1 MSNRTSSTLSTI
13 STESVATT
21 DTPQCSNISESSNIP
36 SSVKIRVSIQ
46 GCRVSG
52 ARCIVCKKAKK
63 LTRISPMARTQIFID
78 RGIIIPPD
86 TRCCRRH
93 LENGFLSK
101 TATNDIEV
109 KSNYSILDDKTL
121 CGLLENLRSVAS
133 RKGLDFDY
141 PPALTDDDYYNL
153 TGLKKDQFDSVLA
166 SISGHI
172 RSTSGRS
179 PRTCLA
185 LLLTKL
191 RTGLSLSVL
200 STLFALQKRRVG
212 RAIAAARTAFLS
224 MFVPN
229 FLGTNHISRED
240 FITKHTR
247 TMAKTLFAGGE
258 DVCILVADG
267 TYMYIEKSSNYKFQ
281 RRTFSLHKGRPLV
294 KPMIL
299 VSSTGYILEVFGP
312 YFADGKNN
320 DANILTSIMRFDAS
334 RLRSWL
340 QPNDVL
346 VVDRGF
352 RDCLEMLQDLGL
364 ITKMPH
370 FLREGSQHTTSEA
383 NESRLVTKIRWVI
396 EAVNGLLKKWK
407 ALDHVFPNSQVPYV
421 GDYVRIV
428 SALCNAFRPPR
439 ISDDPNDTTI
449 AERMLRLSQMPNLLQ
464 ERVEREGW
472 SRKRVMWQ
480 PVVADSL
487 PDFPQL
493 TLDELAHL
501 TIGSYQLKQAQSY
514 AEEHTAGDGMYELF
528 VHRQERNILRLQIQS
543 RHTSSKVYNL
553 WIEYSQGINPIISWY
568 CQCKVGARTV
578 GCCAHVASVLWYLGY
593 SRHSERLQERP
604 SQSYAQYIQDAAENI
619 SDWSDNESGG
629 DGDQSN

>member
-1 MSNRTSSTLSTI
+1 MSYRTSSTLSTI

-153 TGLKKDQFDSVLA
+153 TRLKKDQFDSVLA

-200 STLFALQKRRVG
+200 STLFALEKRRVG
-212 RAIAAARTAFLS
+212 RAIAAARTALLS

-299 VSSTGYILEVFGP
+299 VSSTGYILEVFGL

-320 DANILTSIMRFDAS
+320 DANILTS
-334 RLRSWL
+334 
-340 QPNDVL
+340 V
-346 VVDRGF
+346 
-352 RDCLEMLQDLGL
+352 
-364 ITKMPH
+364 
-370 FLREGSQHTTSEA
+370 
-383 NESRLVTKIRWVI
+383 
-396 EAVNGLLKKWK
+396 
-407 ALDHVFPNSQVPYV
+407 
-421 GDYVRIV
+421 
-428 SALCNAFRPPR
+428 
-439 ISDDPNDTTI
+439 
-449 AERMLRLSQMPNLLQ
+449 
-464 ERVEREGW
+464 
-472 SRKRVMWQ
+472 
-480 PVVADSL
+480 
-487 PDFPQL
+487 
-493 TLDELAHL
+493 
-501 TIGSYQLKQAQSY
+501 
-514 AEEHTAGDGMYELF
+514 
-528 VHRQERNILRLQIQS
+528 
-543 RHTSSKVYNL
+543 
-553 WIEYSQGINPIISWY
+553 
-568 CQCKVGARTV
+568 
-578 GCCAHVASVLWYLGY
+578 
-593 SRHSERLQERP
+593 
-604 SQSYAQYIQDAAENI
+604 
-619 SDWSDNESGG
+619 
-629 DGDQSN
+629 